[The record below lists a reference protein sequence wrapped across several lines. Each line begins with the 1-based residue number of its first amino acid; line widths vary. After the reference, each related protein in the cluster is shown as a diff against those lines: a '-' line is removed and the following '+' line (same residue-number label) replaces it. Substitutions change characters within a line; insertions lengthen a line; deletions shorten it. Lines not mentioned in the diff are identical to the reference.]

1 MVARLVVGGALR
13 LVGAGAAVGI
23 AAAFT
28 LAPLVQSMLF
38 ETSMGDVGMLLTV
51 FGVLVFV
58 ALVASGAPAL
68 RASRVSP
75 SVALQAE

>member
-1 MVARLVVGGALR
+1 
-13 LVGAGAAVGI
+13 
-23 AAAFT
+23 
-28 LAPLVQSMLF
+28 
-38 ETSMGDVGMLLTV
+38 MGDVGMLLTV

-58 ALVASGAPAL
+58 ALVAAGAPAL